1 MNELEFA
8 AYHQAAGFGEHL
20 AEIAGRAVIYN
31 AIGRL
36 MHGLSVPALL
46 LAVALA
52 LVALWLAGRGRRQ
65 W

>member
-1 MNELEFA
+1 MNGLEFV
-8 AYHQAAGFGEHL
+8 AYHHAASFGEHL
-20 AEIAGRAVIYN
+20 ADIAGRAVIYS

-36 MHGLSVPALL
+36 MHGLSMPVLL

-52 LVALWLAGRGRRQ
+52 LVVMWLAGRGRQ

>member
-1 MNELEFA
+1 LPITTPPA
-8 AYHQAAGFGEHL
+8 SASTD
-20 AEIAGRAVIYN
+20 IAGRAVIYS

-36 MHGLSVPALL
+36 MHGLSMPVLL

-52 LVALWLAGRGRRQ
+52 LVVMWLAGRRRQ